1 MSKHLLTFAEQYSI
15 TFIMLMTSVFIPSF
29 MLLFGLGMQEVILIV
44 FLFLLLFGAKRIP
57 DLMKSMG
64 KGVRSFKEGI
74 NEVQKEL
81 DTDTTKP
88 DSSAKQEDKEN

>member
-1 MSKHLLTFAEQYSI
+1 
-15 TFIMLMTSVFIPSF
+15 MLMTSVFIPSF
-29 MLLFGLGMQEVILIV
+29 MLLFGLGMPEVIIIV

-81 DTDTTKP
+81 DTDTAKS
-88 DSSAKQEDKEN
+88 DSNAKQEDKEN

>member
-1 MSKHLLTFAEQYSI
+1 
-15 TFIMLMTSVFIPSF
+15 MLMTSVFIPSF
-29 MLLFGLGMQEVILIV
+29 MLLFGLGMPEVIIIV

-81 DTDTTKP
+81 DTDMTKP